1 MGRMEDKKTTGLVFN
16 IQKYSVHDGP
26 GIRTIAFLKGCH
38 LRCKWCSNPESQQKH
53 PELAVNNN
61 RCIGTDKCHYCM
73 DACPNDALYA
83 DGTKIAV
90 HRDKCEGCT
99 DMPCAKACPAQGL
112 LVYGSVRTVDD
123 VLKVIQQDSP
133 FYARSGGGM
142 TLSGGEPFVQ
152 AEFAL
157 ALLREARARYVRT
170 AVETCGC
177 CEQNV
182 LMEAGR
188 YLQYV
193 LFDIKHMDSAIHKE
207 QTGMPNKIIQ
217 DNLKMLC
224 KTYPEMPILVRTPVI
239 PGFNDNKEA
248 IQGIASFV
256 DELARTYNK
265 HVDYEMLAY
274 HRLGTQKYEF
284 LDKPMP
290 MGDVKLS
297 KRLFA
302 ELQEEARKI
311 LGDRLHTSK

>member
-1 MGRMEDKKTTGLVFN
+1 M
-16 IQKYSVHDGP
+16 
-26 GIRTIAFLKGCH
+26 
-38 LRCKWCSNPESQQKH
+38 
-53 PELAVNNN
+53 
-61 RCIGTDKCHYCM
+61 
-73 DACPNDALYA
+73 
-83 DGTKIAV
+83 
-90 HRDKCEGCT
+90 
-99 DMPCAKACPAQGL
+99 
-112 LVYGSVRTVDD
+112 
-123 VLKVIQQDSP
+123 
-133 FYARSGGGM
+133 
-142 TLSGGEPFVQ
+142 Q

-177 CEQNV
+177 CDQNV

-224 KTYPEMPILVRTPVI
+224 KTYPEMPVLVRTPVI

-256 DELARTYNK
+256 DELARTYNT